1 MAPRVQIPAP
11 VRPVIDA
18 DVIQSARRTR
28 AYRVV
33 FDRIGRTHNP
43 PPLVVEAAGPD
54 HLADLI
60 YRYARPFLGSE
71 DVEVHVAPNPGK
83 GLIHCGIRTGGRFTV
98 ELVDGGQ
105 AATPAVS
112 R

>member
-1 MAPRVQIPAP
+1 MAPTVAQPGLGQVATEINDTP
-11 VRPVIDA
+11 
-18 DVIQSARRTR
+18 R

-43 PPLVVEAAGPD
+43 PPLVVDADGAS

-60 YRYARPFLGSE
+60 YEYALPFLGSQ
-71 DVEVHVAPNPGK
+71 DVEVHVAPKLGK

-98 ELVDGGQ
+98 ELV
-105 AATPAVS
+105 ATAEAVS